1 MNTKYILLFLLCILL
16 ASCFGEDRRL
26 EYADRLAQSRWIK
39 DMMDQDYYWYK
50 DIDSTELNFYQNA
63 ELFFKSLLVTG
74 VDKYSTVESTATTPA
89 VGTRA
94 SNITTYG
101 FEFYQVAY
109 PNKNNA
115 YMARVLYTLP
125 NSPAESVGLQRGDWI
140 IGLNDTTLNS
150 KNIDSLYHARR
161 ELKLHIGYLSEDGKE
176 VFEKETKAI
185 PPGTILEDNPI
196 YYSSV
201 IEHAGKRIG
210 YLVYNS
216 FVSGRSDTDETYLNE
231 LSALSTK
238 FKSEGVD
245 EFILDLRYNLGGELN
260 RPVPMMCSMLV
271 QASNMGK
278 EMGYMEFNDKNGVSE
293 PFLFSPTHLRGGSN
307 LDMSRVF
314 VLTNKKYTASAS
326 EAVIN
331 FLDPYMDVVIV
342 GTGTVGKNVGSEEYD
357 EVEGYLLHPI
367 VCKIRNSKDF
377 AEYEAGFSPSQTLYN
392 KDELQN
398 NVVMYPLGD
407 KREMLLSTALSIIDG
422 TIVPEEPEARSASSK
437 PVILRSSLD
446 RKELPGVLIR

>member
-1 MNTKYILLFLLCILL
+1 
-16 ASCFGEDRRL
+16 
-26 EYADRLAQSRWIK
+26 
-39 DMMDQDYYWYK
+39 MMDQDYYWYK
-50 DIDSTELNFYQNA
+50 DIDSTKLNYYQNA
-63 ELFFKSLLVTG
+63 ELFFKSLLVTS
-74 VDKYSTVESTATTPA
+74 VDKYSTIEATATTPA

-94 SNITTYG
+94 GNIATYG
-101 FEFYQVAY
+101 FEFYQVAH
-109 PNKNNA
+109 PVRTNA

-125 NSPAESVGLQRGDWI
+125 GSSAEIAGLQRGDWI
-140 IGLNDTTLNS
+140 IGLRDTTLNS
-150 KNIDSLYHARR
+150 SNIDSLYEAKQGL
-161 ELKLHIGYLSEDGKE
+161 ELRIGYLSEDGKE
-176 VFEKETKAI
+176 VFEKETKTI
-185 PPGTILEDNPI
+185 PPGSLVEDNPI

-216 FVSGRSDTDETYLNE
+216 FVAGRSDTDETYLNE

-260 RPVPMMCSMLV
+260 RPVPMMCTML
-271 QASNMGK
+271 APANKMG
-278 EMGYMEFNDKNGVSE
+278 EVMGYMEFNDKNGNSE
-293 PFLFSPTHLRGGSN
+293 PFLFSPTYLKGGSN
-307 LDMSRVF
+307 LNMSRVF

-331 FLDPYMDVVIV
+331 FLNDHMDVVIV
-342 GTGTVGKNVGSEEYD
+342 GTGTLGKNVGSREYD

-367 VCKIRNSKDF
+367 VCKIRNSKGF
-377 AEYEAGFSPSQTLYN
+377 AEYELGFSPSQSLYN

-398 NVVMYPLGD
+398 DVVMYPLGD
-407 KREMLLSTALSIIDG
+407 KREMLLSTALRIIDG

-437 PVILRSSLD
+437 SVILRSSLD